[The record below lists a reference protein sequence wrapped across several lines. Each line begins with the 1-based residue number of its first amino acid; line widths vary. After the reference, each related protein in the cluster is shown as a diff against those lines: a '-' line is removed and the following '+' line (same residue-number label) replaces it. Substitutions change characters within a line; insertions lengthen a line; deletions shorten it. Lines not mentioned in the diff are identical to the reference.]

1 MKKIFLL
8 LIFLIILGACNDG
21 DVIVTS
27 FDFTDEELNNCGE
40 PGGYVLFKINNSTF
54 ESISLSLNT
63 TNEIFEIEEVQ
74 NFNLNGEGNIVNYRK
89 YSGAIEADYFCANV
103 PPTSPS
109 VNSEYIGASGEVVI
123 TNTITLDDEDGI
135 VEEISDLDTDG
146 DLLLDYYDFDDDGDN
161 VPTLIE
167 LGADFINGLTD
178 MPLNSDPLVD
188 DIPDY
193 LDPDDDGDGVLTRDE
208 DLNSNQDPTDDLTDG
223 VPNYLNA
230 NVQDETVA
238 TAYRVHTYNYKSDL
252 SVVLKNIVLIN
263 GIDEI
268 TEETMDLGIKTGN
281 IIEDRTVTPD
291 FE

>member
-8 LIFLIILGACNDG
+8 LTFSIILGSCNDG
-21 DVIVTS
+21 DVIVTT

-63 TNEIFEIEEVQ
+63 ANEIFEIEEVQ
-74 NFNLNGEGNIVNYRK
+74 NFDLNGEGNVVNYRK
-89 YSGAIEADYFCANV
+89 YNGAIEADYFCANV

-109 VNSEYIGASGEVVI
+109 VNSEYIGASGEAVI

-167 LGADFINGLTD
+167 LGADYINGITD
-178 MPLNSDPLVD
+178 EPQNSDDD

-193 LDPDDDGDGVLTRDE
+193 LDTDDDNDDILTRDE
-208 DLNSNQDPTDDLTDG
+208 DLNNNQDPTDDLTDG
-223 VPNYLNA
+223 APNYLNG
-230 NVQDETVA
+230 NVQEETIA
-238 TAYRVHTYNYKSDL
+238 TAYRVHTYNYNSDV
-252 SVVLKNIVLIN
+252 SVLLTNLVLIN
-263 GIDEI
+263 GEDQII
-268 TEETMDLGIKTGN
+268 QETMDLGSKSGVINNN
-281 IIEDRTVTPD
+281 ITVTPE
-291 FE
+291 F